1 MKKSDSLEVAIPGAG
16 LSEALLRGTDD
27 AVLGTDASGRVMFWN
42 DGAVRLLGYEAE
54 EILGRALAEL
64 IPESSR
70 AREEAVWGRLKA
82 GERVPHYETVR
93 LGRDGREVEVSVTRS
108 AIRDGAGGWAGVSE
122 IARDVS
128 EDRRE
133 QNRRIAEVEERL
145 KVSFREIEDL
155 KAALDEHA
163 IVAITDARGR
173 ITYVNDKFC
182 AISKYAREELLGQ
195 DHRLINSGHHPK
207 EFIRDLWRTIGR
219 GGVWHGELK
228 NRARDGTHYWVDTT
242 IVPFLDEAGR
252 PRQYVAIRAEI
263 TERKLAE
270 EALQR
275 RTEELARSNHD
286 LEQFA
291 YVASHD
297 LQEPLRAVAGCVQIL
312 QRKYGGQMGAGAD
325 ELIGH
330 VVDGAQRMRK
340 LIDDLLE
347 FSRVGTRGGKF
358 QRITVG
364 TALAEALRNLAVA
377 LEESGGRI
385 VNDPLP
391 EVEADPTQ
399 LTQLFQ
405 NLIGNAIKFRGPEAP
420 RVQIGAERRGGWW
433 EISVRDNGIGI
444 EPQYFERLFRIF
456 QRLHTRREYPGTG
469 IGLAICR
476 RIVERH
482 GGRIW
487 VESKPGEGTTF
498 FFTLLGAS

>member
-1 MKKSDSLEVAIPGAG
+1 MGGG
-16 LSEALLRGTDD
+16 LIEALVRGTDD
-27 AVLGTDASGRVMFWN
+27 AVLGTDAVGRIVFWN
-42 DGAVRLLGYEAE
+42 AGATRLLGHVAE
-54 EILGRALAEL
+54 DSLGRPLADL
-64 IPESSR
+64 IPEAGR
-70 AREEAVWGRLKA
+70 AEEEKVWHRLRR

-93 LGRDGREVEVSVTRS
+93 LGGDGRGVRVSVTRS
-108 AIRDGAGGWAGVSE
+108 AIRDGNGQWMGMSE
-122 IARDVS
+122 IVRDLS
-128 EDRRE
+128 EHRRE
-133 QNRRIAEVEERL
+133 QDRRIAEVEERL

-182 AISKYAREELLGQ
+182 AISKYSRQELLGQ

-207 EFIRDLWRTIGR
+207 EFIRDLWQTIAG

-228 NRARDGTHYWVDTT
+228 NRAKDGTHYWVDTT
-242 IVPFLDEAGR
+242 IVPFLDDAGR
-252 PRQYVAIRAEI
+252 PRQYIAIRAEI

-312 QRKYGGQMGAGAD
+312 QRKFGDRMGPGAD

-358 QRITVG
+358 QQLGVETSL
-364 TALAEALRNLAVA
+364 TEALRNLAVA
-377 LEESGGRI
+377 LEESGGR
-385 VNDPLP
+385 VTHDPLP
-391 EVEADPTQ
+391 VVAADPTQ

-405 NLIGNAIKFRGPEAP
+405 NLIGNAIKFRGQEAP
-420 RVQIGAERRGGWW
+420 EVHVGAERTGAWW
-433 EISVRDNGIGI
+433 TVSIRDNGIGI
-444 EPQYFERLFRIF
+444 EPQYYERLFRIF

-487 VESKPGEGTTF
+487 LESRPGEGTTF
-498 FFTLLGAS
+498 FFTLLAAA